1 MKNKKRFLAA
11 ILTLAMSLS
20 TACVLAE
27 EAADAPLLISA
38 NPEAV
43 AVMEENIATYT
54 MTEGTISELSEEES
68 YIVLGATMEEA
79 KRFNIGEETV
89 IIKADGTPASLAD
102 CVKDANVRVYH
113 NVAATFSLP
122 PQSFAK
128 VVIIAD
134 AEAAVLPMYA
144 VVGSVAE
151 TEDGYSIE
159 SEDGNFVFN
168 FAKDVTVMP
177 YRTRN
182 IVTMGDVKEGS
193 EILVWAEVMT
203 MSIPALAN
211 PTQIMLLPQAV
222 EAEASVSD
230 VTAVSVNGE
239 VLDVKVEF
247 VEENLML
254 PIRAIS
260 EKLGYTVTWNGE
272 ERSVL
277 VAKGE
282 DSAKVM
288 LDQIARSAEP
298 AATLIGELTY
308 VPHTFFNE
316 LLGSEAVVDG
326 ETLQINQ

>member
-1 MKNKKRFLAA
+1 MNNKKRFLAA

-27 EAADAPLLISA
+27 EVANTPVLISE

-43 AVMEENIATYT
+43 ATIEENVATYT

-68 YIVLGATMEEA
+68 YIVLGETLEDA

-89 IIKADGTPASLAD
+89 IVKADGTPALLAD
-102 CVKDANVRVYH
+102 CVKGASVRVYH
-113 NVAATFSLP
+113 NMAATFSLP

-128 VVIIAD
+128 VVMIAD
-134 AEAAVLPMYA
+134 SEEAVLPMYA
-144 VVGSVAE
+144 VVGSIVE
-151 TEDGYSIE
+151 TDDDYSIAT
-159 SEDGNFVFN
+159 EDGNFIFN
-168 FAKDVTVMP
+168 FAKDVAVLP

-182 IVTMGDVKEGS
+182 IVTMSDVKEGS

-222 EAEASVSD
+222 EAEATVAD
-230 VTAVSVNGE
+230 VTAVAVNGE
-239 VLDVKVEF
+239 ALDVAVEF

-277 VAKGE
+277 VAKG
-282 DSAKVM
+282 DQSVKVV
-288 LDQIARSAEP
+288 LVQAARTAEQG
-298 AATLIGELTY
+298 ATLIGELTY
-308 VPHTFFNE
+308 VPYTFFNE
-316 LLGSEAVVDG
+316 LIGSEALVEG